1 MGVGETE
8 RVDQT
13 VFSDVGI
20 DDSDARRRWLTPS
33 SVMVVIGA
41 LVATALVILL
51 IVQVGRSNATR
62 DEALDMER
70 HSYDVMLVT
79 RSVDSSMARAEASL
93 GRFATS
99 ADRGMGTSYYNDWLD
114 AGTQIGQ
121 LEALVG
127 RDPEEVALVRRLR
140 ELYTER
146 GSELGLAATR
156 AYYRQGWPALLLF
169 NNAGH
174 SKLIPQI
181 DRTLTAI
188 SDHERAVLEA
198 RFDASDA
205 ASSLS
210 NRLVTWL
217 SVVGIALIAGAG
229 VLAWATWS
237 AIRTQRRASE
247 VAEAADDRATW
258 LEHAVSERTR
268 ALTESNDRLQREM
281 AERATAE
288 SQLRQ
293 MQKMEAVGQLTGGIA
308 HDFNNM
314 LAVVVGGLDL
324 ARRRLSV
331 EADEV
336 GRHIDNAMEGANRA
350 AALTRR
356 LLGFARAEPLLPE
369 AINAGALIEGMSDL
383 LDRTLGERITIETR
397 VAFDAWPVWI
407 DPLQLENALLN
418 LAVNARD
425 AMEGAGTLRIV
436 VDNVVLKRGE
446 IGEAGPGDHVR
457 IAVTDTGCGMTP
469 KVQERVFEPFF
480 TTKPVGKGTGLGLS
494 QIFGFVRQSEGDVAI
509 RSAPGEGTT
518 VSLYLPR
525 GKAMKPVQPARI
537 EAIPSPRPA
546 RIASR
551 SRRDSRAG
559 RIAPARIAAGRA
571 AAARAR
577 ADRRG
582 RSARPRRDA
591 RCDRRT
597 RLCAAGL
604 RQRRGCARAAR
615 YPARYPAD
623 DHRRRDA
630 RHDRARALR
639 GGARTPSADRHRVR
653 HRLCRRGGRQRRAR
667 GRDRA
672 AQAVHR
678 RRAGTRGRRCAQRTA
693 PRARSRGSRVI
704 APRIGQRRCHGL
716 ITIAAPAWR
725 LIFHAR

>member
-1 MGVGETE
+1 MGLGETE
-8 RVDQT
+8 RIDRT
-13 VFSDVGI
+13 VFAGVVG
-20 DDSDARRRWLTPS
+20 DDGDAPRRWLTLS
-33 SVMVVIGA
+33 SVAVLLGA
-41 LVATALVILL
+41 AIAASLVILL
-51 IVQVGRSNATR
+51 IVQVGRSNAAR
-62 DEALDMER
+62 DAALDMER

-79 RSVDSSMARAEASL
+79 RSVDSSMARAEAAL

-121 LEALVG
+121 LETLVG

-140 ELYTER
+140 DLYTAR
-146 GSELGLAATR
+146 GTELGLTATR

-188 SDHERAVLEA
+188 SDHERAILEA

-210 NRLVTWL
+210 NQLVMWL
-217 SVVGIALIAGAG
+217 SAVGVALIAGAG

-237 AIRTQRRASE
+237 AIRTQRQASE
-247 VAEAADDRATW
+247 EAEAADDRATW

-268 ALTESNDRLQREM
+268 ALSESRDRLRREM
-281 AERATAE
+281 TERAAAE
-288 SQLRQ
+288 AQLRQ

-324 ARRRLSV
+324 ARRRLTA
-331 EADEV
+331 ETGEV

-369 AINAGALIEGMSDL
+369 AIDAGALIEGMSDL
-383 LDRTLGERITIETR
+383 LDRTLGERIVIETH

-425 AMEGAGTLRIV
+425 AMDGAGTLSIA
-436 VDNVVLKRGE
+436 VDNVVLAPGE
-446 IGEAGPGDHVR
+446 IGEAAPGDHVR

-518 VSLYLPR
+518 VTLYLPR
-525 GKAMKPVQPARI
+525 GKALKAVQSKPIAAVPAP
-537 EAIPSPRPA
+537 APPVALADRPA
-546 RIASR
+546 PVGAEPVLIVEDDPRVRIATSDAIKELGYAPVACA
-551 SRRDSRAG
+551 SGEEALALLDTRRDIRLMISDVVMPG
-559 RIAPARIAAGRA
+559 MTGPE
-571 AAARAR
+571 
-577 ADRRG
+577 
-582 RSARPRRDA
+582 
-591 RCDRRT
+591 
-597 RLCAAGL
+597 LCAVV
-604 RQRRGCARAAR
+604 
-615 YPARYPAD
+615 
-623 DHRRRDA
+623 RRRH
-630 RHDRARALR
+630 RHVGIVFVTGYAGEAGEGGELEGETVLRKPFTVAALERAVTGAL
-639 GGARTPSADRHRVR
+639 S
-653 HRLCRRGGRQRRAR
+653 
-667 GRDRA
+667 
-672 AQAVHR
+672 
-678 RRAGTRGRRCAQRTA
+678 AQRPA
-693 PRARSRGSRVI
+693 PGV
-704 APRIGQRRCHGL
+704 
-716 ITIAAPAWR
+716 AATG
-725 LIFHAR
+725 

>member
-1 MGVGETE
+1 MGVGATE
-8 RVDQT
+8 RIDRT
-13 VFSDVGI
+13 VYSGV
-20 DDSDARRRWLTPS
+20 DSDDGDAARRWLTRS
-33 SVMVVIGA
+33 GVAILLGG
-41 LVATALVILL
+41 LVAAALVILL
-51 IVQVGRSNATR
+51 VFQVHRSNAAR
-62 DEALDMER
+62 DAALDMER

-79 RSVDSSMARAEASL
+79 RSVDSAMARAEAAL

-121 LEALVG
+121 LETLVG
-127 RDPEEVALVRRLR
+127 RDPEEVSLVRRLR
-140 ELYTER
+140 DLYTAR
-146 GSELGLAATR
+146 GAELGLTATR

-174 SKLIPQI
+174 SKLISQI

-188 SDHERAVLEA
+188 SDHERAVLQA

-217 SVVGIALIAGAG
+217 SVIGVALIAGAG

-237 AIRTQRRASE
+237 AIRTQRQASE
-247 VAEAADDRATW
+247 EAEAADDRATW

-288 SQLRQ
+288 AQLRQ

-324 ARRRLSV
+324 ARRRLTV

-369 AINAGALIEGMSDL
+369 AIDAGALIRGMSEL
-383 LDRTLGERITIETR
+383 LDRTLGERIVVETH

-425 AMEGAGTLRIV
+425 AMDGAGTLSIA
-436 VDNVVLKRGE
+436 VDNVGLAAGE
-446 IGEAGPGDHVR
+446 IGEAAAGDHVR

-525 GKAMKPVQPARI
+525 GEAMKTVQPTRIAAVSTPTPLMPLRDRASPVGAEPVLIVEDDPRVRLATSDAIEELGYAPVACASGEEALATLDARGDI
-537 EAIPSPRPA
+537 RLMITDVVMPGMTGPELSAVVRMRHAHVGIVFVTGYAGEAGDGGELEGETVLRKPFTVAALERAVAGALSVPRPA
-546 RIASR
+546 P
-551 SRRDSRAG
+551 G
-559 RIAPARIAAGRA
+559 VAATG
-571 AAARAR
+571 
-577 ADRRG
+577 
-582 RSARPRRDA
+582 
-591 RCDRRT
+591 
-597 RLCAAGL
+597 
-604 RQRRGCARAAR
+604 
-615 YPARYPAD
+615 
-623 DHRRRDA
+623 
-630 RHDRARALR
+630 
-639 GGARTPSADRHRVR
+639 
-653 HRLCRRGGRQRRAR
+653 
-667 GRDRA
+667 
-672 AQAVHR
+672 
-678 RRAGTRGRRCAQRTA
+678 
-693 PRARSRGSRVI
+693 
-704 APRIGQRRCHGL
+704 
-716 ITIAAPAWR
+716 
-725 LIFHAR
+725 

>member
-1 MGVGETE
+1 MGVGDTE
-8 RVDQT
+8 RIDQN
-13 VFSDVGI
+13 VYSDDG
-20 DDSDARRRWLTPS
+20 DAPRRWLTPS
-33 SVMVVIGA
+33 SIAVLIGA
-41 LVATALVILL
+41 LVAAALVILL
-51 IVQVGRSNATR
+51 IVQVGRSNAAR
-62 DEALDMER
+62 DEALEMER

-79 RSVDSSMARAEASL
+79 RSVDSAMARAEAAL

-121 LEALVG
+121 LETLVG
-127 RDPEEVALVRRLR
+127 RDPQEVALVRQLR
-140 ELYTER
+140 DLYTTR
-146 GSELGLAATR
+146 GSELGLTATR

-188 SDHERAVLEA
+188 SDHERTVLEA

-210 NRLVTWL
+210 NKLVTLL
-217 SVVGIALIAGAG
+217 SLVGVALIAGAG

-247 VAEAADDRATW
+247 EAEAADDRATW

-281 AERATAE
+281 GERATAE
-288 SQLRQ
+288 AQLRQ

-324 ARRRLSV
+324 ARRRLTV

-369 AINAGALIEGMSDL
+369 AIDAGALIEGMSEL
-383 LDRTLGERITIETR
+383 LDRTLGERIVVETH
-397 VAFDAWPVWI
+397 VAFDAWPVWV

-425 AMEGAGTLRIV
+425 AMEGTGTLVIA
-436 VDNVVLKRGE
+436 VDNVVLAHGE
-446 IGEAGPGDHVR
+446 IGETAAGDHVR
-457 IAVTDTGCGMTP
+457 IAVTDTGCGMPP

-509 RSAPGEGTT
+509 RSVVGEGTT

-525 GKAMKPVQPARI
+525 GRAMSQIAPARI
-537 EAIPSPRPA
+537 EAVR
-546 RIASR
+546 
-551 SRRDSRAG
+551 
-559 RIAPARIAAGRA
+559 APAPPVSSRHRTAPGDAEPVLIVEDDPRVRVATSDAIEELGYAPIACASGEEALALLDTRHDVRLMISDVVMPGMTGPELCAVVRARYPQIAIVFVTGYAGEAGDGGELEGETVLRKPFTIAALERAVAGALSAPLPASGA
-571 AAARAR
+571 AAA
-577 ADRRG
+577 G
-582 RSARPRRDA
+582 
-591 RCDRRT
+591 
-597 RLCAAGL
+597 
-604 RQRRGCARAAR
+604 
-615 YPARYPAD
+615 
-623 DHRRRDA
+623 
-630 RHDRARALR
+630 
-639 GGARTPSADRHRVR
+639 
-653 HRLCRRGGRQRRAR
+653 
-667 GRDRA
+667 
-672 AQAVHR
+672 
-678 RRAGTRGRRCAQRTA
+678 
-693 PRARSRGSRVI
+693 
-704 APRIGQRRCHGL
+704 
-716 ITIAAPAWR
+716 
-725 LIFHAR
+725 

>member
-1 MGVGETE
+1 MGLGETE
-8 RVDQT
+8 RVDRT
-13 VFSDVGI
+13 VFTGVVV
-20 DDSDARRRWLTPS
+20 DDDDALRRWLTPS
-33 SVMVVIGA
+33 SVAILLGA
-41 LVATALVILL
+41 LVAASLVILL
-51 IVQVGRSNATR
+51 IVQVGRSNAAR
-62 DEALDMER
+62 DEALEMER

-79 RSVDSSMARAEASL
+79 RSVDSAMARAEAAL

-121 LEALVG
+121 LETLVG
-127 RDPEEVALVRRLR
+127 RDPEEATLVHRLR
-140 ELYTER
+140 DLYTAR
-146 GSELGLAATR
+146 GTELGLTATR

-217 SVVGIALIAGAG
+217 SAVGVVLIAGAG

-237 AIRTQRRASE
+237 AIRTQRQASE
-247 VAEAADDRATW
+247 EAEAADDRAAW

-268 ALTESNDRLQREM
+268 ALSESRDRLRREM
-281 AERATAE
+281 AERVTAE
-288 SQLRQ
+288 AQLRQ

-324 ARRRLSV
+324 ARRRLTA
-331 EADEV
+331 ETGEV

-369 AINAGALIEGMSDL
+369 AIDPGALIAGMSEL
-383 LDRTLGERITIETR
+383 LDRTLGERIVVETR
-397 VAFDAWPVWI
+397 IAFDAWPVWI

-425 AMEGAGTLRIV
+425 AMDGAGTLTITI
-436 VDNVVLKRGE
+436 DNVVLEPGE
-446 IGEAGPGDHVR
+446 IGEAAAGDHVR

-469 KVQERVFEPFF
+469 SVQERVFEPFF

-494 QIFGFVRQSEGDVAI
+494 QIFGFVRQSDGDVAI

-525 GKAMKPVQPARI
+525 GKAMKTVKPATPEAPVAVTPLVLPDRPTAAGAEPVLIVEDDPRVRVATSDAI
-537 EAIPSPRPA
+537 TELGYAPVACANGEEALA
-546 RIASR
+546 LLDSR
-551 SRRDSRAG
+551 SDIRLMISDVVMPGMTGPELCAVV
-559 RIAPARIAAGRA
+559 
-571 AAARAR
+571 RAR
-577 ADRRG
+577 HPHVG
-582 RSARPRRDA
+582 IVFV
-591 RCDRRT
+591 T
-597 RLCAAGL
+597 GYAGEAGDGGELEGETVL
-604 RQRRGCARAAR
+604 RK
-615 YPARYPAD
+615 PF
-623 DHRRRDA
+623 
-630 RHDRARALR
+630 
-639 GGARTPSADRHRVR
+639 
-653 HRLCRRGGRQRRAR
+653 
-667 GRDRA
+667 
-672 AQAVHR
+672 
-678 RRAGTRGRRCAQRTA
+678 
-693 PRARSRGSRVI
+693 
-704 APRIGQRRCHGL
+704 
-716 ITIAAPAWR
+716 TIATLERAVTGALSAPHPAQGV
-725 LIFHAR
+725 AATG

>member
-1 MGVGETE
+1 MGLGETE
-8 RVDQT
+8 RIDQT
-13 VFSDVGI
+13 VFAGVVMGDG
-20 DDSDARRRWLTPS
+20 DAPRRWLTPS
-33 SVMVVIGA
+33 SVAVLAGA
-41 LVATALVILL
+41 AAAALLVILL
-51 IVQVGRSNATR
+51 IVQVGRSSAAR
-62 DEALDMER
+62 DEALEMER

-79 RSVDSSMARAEASL
+79 RSVDSAMARAEAAL

-127 RDPEEVALVRRLR
+127 RDPEEVTLVRRLR
-140 ELYTER
+140 DLYTAR
-146 GSELGLAATR
+146 GAELGVTATR

-205 ASSLS
+205 AS
-210 NRLVTWL
+210 RLANQLATWL
-217 SVVGIALIAGAG
+217 SAVGVVLIAGAG
-229 VLAWATWS
+229 ILAWATWS
-237 AIRTQRRASE
+237 AIRTQRQASE
-247 VAEAADDRATW
+247 EAEAADDRAAW

-268 ALTESNDRLQREM
+268 ALSESRDRLRREM
-281 AERATAE
+281 AERVTAE
-288 SQLRQ
+288 AQLRQ

-324 ARRRLSV
+324 ARRRLTTETS
-331 EADEV
+331 EV

-369 AINAGALIEGMSDL
+369 AIDAGALIAGMSEL
-383 LDRTLGERITIETR
+383 LDRTLGERIVVETDI
-397 VAFDAWPVWI
+397 AEDAWPVWI

-425 AMEGAGTLRIV
+425 AMDGAGALTIA
-436 VDNVVLKRGE
+436 VDNVVLAPGE
-446 IGEAGPGDHVR
+446 IGETAPGDHVR
-457 IAVTDTGCGMTP
+457 IAVTDTGCGMTAQ
-469 KVQERVFEPFF
+469 VQERVFEPFF

-525 GKAMKPVQPARI
+525 GTAMKAVQPARI
-537 EAIPSPRPA
+537 EAVPSPAP
-546 RIASR
+546 SPPP
-551 SRRDSRAG
+551 RDRV
-559 RIAPARIAAGRA
+559 APAGGEPVLIVEDDPRVRVATGDVVAELGYAPLACANGEEALALLGSRHDIRLMISDVVMPGMTGPELCAVV
-571 AAARAR
+571 RAR
-577 ADRRG
+577 HPQVG
-582 RSARPRRDA
+582 IVFV
-591 RCDRRT
+591 T
-597 RLCAAGL
+597 GYAGEAGDGGELEGETVL
-604 RQRRGCARAAR
+604 RK
-615 YPARYPAD
+615 PF
-623 DHRRRDA
+623 
-630 RHDRARALR
+630 
-639 GGARTPSADRHRVR
+639 
-653 HRLCRRGGRQRRAR
+653 
-667 GRDRA
+667 
-672 AQAVHR
+672 
-678 RRAGTRGRRCAQRTA
+678 
-693 PRARSRGSRVI
+693 
-704 APRIGQRRCHGL
+704 
-716 ITIAAPAWR
+716 TIAALERAVTGALSAPNPAR
-725 LIFHAR
+725 GVAATG

>member
-1 MGVGETE
+1 MGLGETE
-8 RVDQT
+8 RIDRT
-13 VFSDVGI
+13 VFGGVVI
-20 DDSDARRRWLTPS
+20 DDDDAPRRWLTPS
-33 SVMVVIGA
+33 SVAVLIGA
-41 LVATALVILL
+41 AIAAALVVLL
-51 IVQVGRSNATR
+51 IVQVSRSNGAR
-62 DEALDMER
+62 DEALEMER

-79 RSVDSSMARAEASL
+79 RSVDSSMARAEAAL

-121 LEALVG
+121 LESLVG

-140 ELYTER
+140 ALYTAR
-146 GSELGLAATR
+146 GTELGLTATR

-210 NRLVTWL
+210 TQLVTWL

-247 VAEAADDRATW
+247 EAEAADDRATW

-268 ALTESNDRLQREM
+268 ALSESRDRLRREM
-281 AERATAE
+281 GERVAAEA
-288 SQLRQ
+288 QLRQ

-314 LAVVVGGLDL
+314 LAVVVGGLEL
-324 ARRRLSV
+324 ARRRLTAETS
-331 EADEV
+331 EV
-336 GRHIDNAMEGANRA
+336 GRHIDNAMDGANRA

-369 AINAGALIEGMSDL
+369 AIDAGALIRGMSDL
-383 LDRTLGERITIETR
+383 LDRTLGERIVIETH
-397 VAFDAWPVWI
+397 VAFDVWPVWI

-425 AMEGAGTLRIV
+425 AMDGAGTLTIA
-436 VDNVVLKRGE
+436 VDNVVLAPNE
-446 IGEAGPGDHVR
+446 IGEAAAGDHVR

-469 KVQERVFEPFF
+469 TVQERVFEPFF

-525 GKAMKPVQPARI
+525 GKAIAVVQPAT
-537 EAIPSPRPA
+537 
-546 RIASR
+546 
-551 SRRDSRAG
+551 
-559 RIAPARIAAGRA
+559 IAPAPVPPAPLRDRTAATGSEPVLIVEDDPRVRVA
-571 AAARAR
+571 TSDAIEELGYAPLACANGEEALALLDAR
-577 ADRRG
+577 ADIRLMISDVVMPG
-582 RSARPRRDA
+582 MTGPEL
-591 RCDRRT
+591 RT
-597 RLCAAGL
+597 VVRVRHPQVGIVFVTGYAGEAGDGGELEGETVLRKPFTVAAL
-604 RQRRGCARAAR
+604 ERAV
-615 YPARYPAD
+615 
-623 DHRRRDA
+623 
-630 RHDRARALR
+630 ARAL
-639 GGARTPSADRHRVR
+639 S
-653 HRLCRRGGRQRRAR
+653 
-667 GRDRA
+667 
-672 AQAVHR
+672 
-678 RRAGTRGRRCAQRTA
+678 AQRPA
-693 PRARSRGSRVI
+693 PGVAVAG
-704 APRIGQRRCHGL
+704 
-716 ITIAAPAWR
+716 
-725 LIFHAR
+725 